1 MMKNLTI
8 ALSLFILMSA
18 NKCKNDTDGGTKSM
32 DAMSS
37 IADTKWVLQSLGGNA
52 LDLPEGTE
60 QPWLKLAGENFE
72 GFGGCN
78 SLMGGVALAGDAL
91 SFKSIGSTKKYCAD
105 VQPTEDST
113 KSMLRKVD
121 SFKMEDG
128 LLKLIGGGTELAA
141 LKGM

>member
-1 MMKNLTI
+1 MMKHLTL
-8 ALSLFILMSA
+8 ALGLFILMSA

-32 DAMSS
+32 DAITS

-52 LDLPEGTE
+52 LDLPEGTD
-60 QPWLKLAGENFE
+60 QPWLKLAGENLE

-78 SLMGGVALAGDAL
+78 SLMGGVQLAGAAL
-91 SFKSIGSTKKYCAD
+91 SFNNIGSTKKYCEGI
-105 VQPTEDST
+105 QPTEDAI
-113 KSMLRKVD
+113 KSMLGRVD

-128 LLKLIGGGTELAA
+128 LLKLIGGGAELAA

>member
-1 MMKNLTI
+1 MKHLTI
-8 ALSLFILMSA
+8 ALGLFILMSA
-18 NKCKNDTDGGTKSM
+18 NKCKNDTDTGSKSM
-32 DAMSS
+32 DAISS
-37 IADTKWVLQSLGGNA
+37 IADTKWVIQSLGGNA

-60 QPWLKLAGENFE
+60 QPWLKMAGENLE

-78 SLMGGVALAGDAL
+78 SLMGGVALAGEAL
-91 SFKSIGSTKKYCAD
+91 SFNSIGSTKKYCEGI
-105 VQPTEDST
+105 QSTEDSIR
-113 KSMLRKVD
+113 SMLGKVD

>member
-52 LDLPEGTE
+52 LDLPEGNRATMVE
-60 QPWLKLAGENFE
+60 TGRREPKD
-72 GFGGCN
+72 
-78 SLMGGVALAGDAL
+78 SVAVIA
-91 SFKSIGSTKKYCAD
+91 
-105 VQPTEDST
+105 
-113 KSMLRKVD
+113 
-121 SFKMEDG
+121 
-128 LLKLIGGGTELAA
+128 
-141 LKGM
+141 